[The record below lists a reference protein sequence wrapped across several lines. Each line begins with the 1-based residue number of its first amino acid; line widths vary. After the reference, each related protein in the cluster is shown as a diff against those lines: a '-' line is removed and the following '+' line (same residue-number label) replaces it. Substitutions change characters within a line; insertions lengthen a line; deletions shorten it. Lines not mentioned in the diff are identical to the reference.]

1 MAKEAKTIKVK
12 NADGKELEVTEK
24 AFDVVYSG
32 LGYKP
37 VSSKKKS
44 DDK

>member
-12 NADGKELEVTEK
+12 NADGKEIEVTEK
-24 AFDVVYSG
+24 AFEIVYSG

-37 VSSKKKS
+37 VASRKKP